1 MPRFPAWYIVY
12 HILKEEGRV
21 MTEQEIYEK
30 ARAVDPLIS
39 ISDVEK
45 ALMKLELNGKIRVYE
60 GSKKGMLNVELAEGA
75 GFLTPDEE

>member
-1 MPRFPAWYIVY
+1 MPKLPSWYIVY
-12 HILKEEGRV
+12 QILREENRV

-30 ARAVDPLIS
+30 ARAIDPMIS

-60 GSKKGMLNVELAEGA
+60 GSKKGILNVELAEGMS
-75 GFLTPDEE
+75 FLTPDEE